1 MLCRRRARLASARLQ
16 LQRER
21 RVGKLV
27 ALASRLAPKTLL
39 PDSNS
44 LCEGFV
50 SQAARPGQPSFPR
63 IVLTRQT
70 AAARTRR
77 TAQTSCTR
85 LAKGAASHLTRLS
98 ASGFRCRVPERNTP
112 PPRMKQIVGFC
123 GGAGNSQSA
132 PVRSYVL
139 YFERLAGW
147 AEEGQGPGRWACPLE
162 RPAGWTQGRREMEQG
177 LFQAWGEEGTQ
188 RRPVPQVSSEWRRA
202 SGTAPG
208 RFRASRLPAATP

>member
-21 RVGKLV
+21 RLGKLV
-27 ALASRLAPKTLL
+27 PFASRLAPKTLL
-39 PDSNS
+39 PGSNS

-70 AAARTRR
+70 ASARTRR

-98 ASGFRCRVPERNTP
+98 ASGFRCRLPERNT

-123 GGAGNSQSA
+123 GGAGNIQNA
-132 PVRSYVL
+132 PVRSHVV
-139 YFERLAGW
+139 YFERLARV
-147 AEEGQGPGRWACPLE
+147 AEEGQGLVKCGCP
-162 RPAGWTQGRREMEQG
+162 RGVG
-177 LFQAWGEEGTQ
+177 
-188 RRPVPQVSSEWRRA
+188 
-202 SGTAPG
+202 
-208 RFRASRLPAATP
+208 